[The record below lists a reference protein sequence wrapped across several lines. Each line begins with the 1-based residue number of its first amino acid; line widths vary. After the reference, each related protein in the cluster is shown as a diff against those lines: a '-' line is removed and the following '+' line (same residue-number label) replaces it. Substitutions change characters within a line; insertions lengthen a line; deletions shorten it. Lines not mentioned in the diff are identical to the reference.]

1 MNLACAHVGLRAPSS
16 SRDTPLIIFKERMDR
31 VALLKALPVWDA
43 FQSMHRPQ
51 QRKVAEDFIEV
62 ILTAVES
69 DERELDEWEASN
81 LMYAC
86 GAVAADMYSLALV
99 AAEKAL
105 TIPAQRAPHAWPQT
119 ESTPTLA
126 QVLAALK
133 AVRTIERK

>member
-1 MNLACAHVGLRAPSS
+1 MNLACAHVGSRAPSS
-16 SRDTPLIIFKERMDR
+16 SRDTPLFIFKERMDR
-31 VALLKALPVWDA
+31 DALLNALPVWDA

-86 GAVAADMYSLALV
+86 GAVTADMYSLALV

-126 QVLAALK
+126 QVLAALE

>member
-1 MNLACAHVGLRAPSS
+1 MNLACVQLASRAPSGNL
-16 SRDTPLIIFKERMDR
+16 DTPLFIFKERMDR
-31 VALLKALPVWDA
+31 DALLKALPVWDT

-62 ILTAVES
+62 ILTAVEG

-86 GAVAADMYSLALV
+86 GAVAADMYSLARV

-105 TIPAQRAPHAWPQT
+105 TIPAQRAPHAWPQI
-119 ESTPTLA
+119 ESTPSLA
-126 QVLAALK
+126 QVLAALE
-133 AVRTIERK
+133 AVRTIDRQ